1 MTSPSAK
8 KLRDQ
13 IEKAIEDHKLTRAEY
28 DQILNVA
35 TEDGFI
41 DRDEQVLL
49 SELQDMIENKFVK
62 LVAK

>member
-8 KLRDQ
+8 KLRDM

-28 DQILNVA
+28 DAILNIA

>member
-8 KLRDQ
+8 RLRDM

-28 DQILNVA
+28 DQILNIA
-35 TEDGFI
+35 TEDGII

-49 SELQDMIENKFVK
+49 SQLQDMIENKFVK